1 MNYGRFGAVGDLAP
15 QLAGMFGR
23 LLGCG
28 KRCTPALFNV
38 SEGLDVCCILLG
50 VARCPHLFEEATNYL
65 SRGIWMPRQF

>member
-38 SEGLDVCCILLG
+38 SEGLDCLLHSSG
-50 VARCPHLFEEATNYL
+50 CGKISTPV
-65 SRGIWMPRQF
+65 